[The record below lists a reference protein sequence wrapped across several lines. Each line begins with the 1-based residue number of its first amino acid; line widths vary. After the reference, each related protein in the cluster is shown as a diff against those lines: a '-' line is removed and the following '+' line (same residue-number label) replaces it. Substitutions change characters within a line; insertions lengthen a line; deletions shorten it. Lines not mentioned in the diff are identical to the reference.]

1 MKFYQKT
8 WFVMISLILFFPLGV
23 FLMWKH
29 KKFNKLGRVVFT
41 MFFGLIFVIAVS
53 GILGS
58 EENNQ
63 ATSTAPIK
71 EDVEANIESDTDE
84 KNPESESEQQK
95 QADSKNTALGNFSER
110 PVMNGSKTE
119 RIGTYVHV
127 HSDRSLIT
135 EASLIDFVQN
145 DLPRFEDMNWVVID
159 LNDGYGLHFL
169 PSILSA
175 DYGLIEDGS
184 LSKGYESYLIYAE
197 EGSIQKNVY
206 EGASGYKPLL

>member
-8 WFVMISLILFFPLGV
+8 WFVMISLILLFPLGV
-23 FLMWKH
+23 FLMWKQ
-29 KKFNKLGRVVFT
+29 KKFNKIGRVVFT
-41 MFFGLIFVIAVS
+41 VFFGLIFVIGVS
-53 GILGS
+53 VIFGS

-63 ATSTAPIK
+63 ATSTAPL
-71 EDVEANIESDTDE
+71 EENVEANIESDTDE
-84 KNPESESEQQK
+84 KKRESEAERQQN
-95 QADSKNTALGNFSER
+95 ADSKNTALGNFSER

-127 HSDRSLIT
+127 HSDRSLVT

-169 PSILSA
+169 PSMSLA

-184 LSKGYESYLIYAE
+184 LTKGYENYMIYAE